1 MNKKHNIHTLPV
13 LNWIMF
19 NETISKGEPDFAL
32 LFSEYNTISEEEGF
46 EQYKNIINQIPFV
59 HADLKIAFLK
69 LQLATNIFH
78 LKLISNQDFKKDLQ
92 KANIFFTDFCLQT
105 DKENQSYNIT
115 EFSLNPDF
123 KKIWSDLYKISIPE
137 SFNRLF
143 NNGFIFTNILL
154 LKTLA
159 NEYFP
164 DNENLILNEIFIQN
178 FILKKQVKINSIFD
192 YINPIQD
199 YFISKNKFNEFA
211 VLRTKLILL
220 SDEQKESRKKNNNI
234 LKDFYD
240 TLFNLESFMKISI
253 DPQKDSVYKFLTFIE
268 RAGEISESQPNAK

>member
-1 MNKKHNIHTLPV
+1 
-13 LNWIMF
+13 
-19 NETISKGEPDFAL
+19 L